1 LTITELAMENR
12 DVPNQCIITKDSEND
27 LSEEMTITTTIDV
40 SDIQKEEN
48 VQTQTTTTSTTTTST
63 AKPPVFDEQ
72 NEIDDLKEEKID
84 EKLNARPKKNV
95 LKPESK
101 PKTKPKPI
109 EVEEESGEDKDS
121 DVCIEDHCHNE
132 DSNEILEVDDDEEED
147 QVYFRESFGSL
158 AKRPGYQMSM
168 ADRMNFARGPQINI
182 ENLHLDLSTKHI
194 LQVYDKLIS

>member
-1 LTITELAMENR
+1 MENR
-12 DVPNQCIITKDSEND
+12 DVPNQCIITKDSENN

-48 VQTQTTTTSTTTTST
+48 VQTQTTTTSTTTTLT
-63 AKPPVFDEQ
+63 AKPVFDEQ
-72 NEIDDLKEEKID
+72 NEIDDLKEEKVD

-109 EVEEESGEDKDS
+109 EVEEESGEDKES

-132 DSNEILEVDDDEEED
+132 DSNEISEVDDDEEED

-168 ADRMNFARGPQINI
+168 ADRMNFVRGPQINI

-194 LQVYDKLIS
+194 LQVYDKLISYHYLEMK